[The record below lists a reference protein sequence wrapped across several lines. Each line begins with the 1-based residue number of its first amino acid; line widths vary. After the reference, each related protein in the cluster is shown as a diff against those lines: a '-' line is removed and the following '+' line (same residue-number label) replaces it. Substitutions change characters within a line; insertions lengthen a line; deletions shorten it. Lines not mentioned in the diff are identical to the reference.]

1 MDGGGSVCCKFT
13 LVNVLVSICLVFF
26 LQRKM
31 KFLFC
36 KEKKTIWEEIESIQA
51 VYPVIGRI
59 QPPEKDEKLF
69 FRLLLT

>member
-1 MDGGGSVCCKFT
+1 MDGGGGNVCCKLT

-26 LQRKM
+26 LQRRV

-36 KEKKTIWEEIESIQA
+36 KEKQTIWEEMESIQA

-59 QPPEKDEKLF
+59 QPAEKDENSDF
-69 FRLLLT
+69 F